1 MADMKDFTSLLG
13 RKSAGVNFGEIAQAY
28 FSQGSKKSNR
38 GRNALIA
45 SFLFN
50 AKESSM
56 QSKVMQNLQDL
67 NDKKVIA
74 AAEVKANYDK
84 QFKLQNKYDDIKSK
98 GLNEYYDADA
108 EVAFD
113 KYVTKMGMS
122 TRFDGSNEDA
132 NKMKQNWKND
142 FAKNQYEE
150 FTKLYNPET
159 AGRLSTFEAYSEPV
173 LNKFKAER
181 RQITSPSELSLVH
194 KVLNKVGIGK
204 DRDQKLETNY
214 VKAEENY
221 NKLVEKGDAYNKA
234 AVRGAT
240 PTLDITGVKSIK
252 ISMDGFDEEAAR
264 FNIGTDTPIYT
275 NSFRRF
281 NNLNPEERTVG
292 KAEEILVNNT
302 INRYMVENEEKINA
316 VTETFNANKKR
327 LIDQG
332 MTEDEITRELA
343 SQIRLATGITN
354 RRKDLEDDA
363 AFFGQLA
370 LDIRGADTFATV
382 AERDN
387 YVKKETNAY
396 IQAQIDKGRGM
407 LSQGRIAQNL
417 RIATATQLSAEAR
430 TQPTAYL
437 SAVRNTPV
445 SDELKLL
452 LKDNN
457 PKAYKELLEL
467 NKTGGL
473 SDSRNNTRIE
483 NSQYSTI
490 FFQLQKRQYEENQ
503 YTNVKRLL
511 EIATPGDEA
520 IRGYESLLT
529 DEEEKTPFR
538 SNTRTGVNPAYNFLN
553 DLRNSRD

>member
-1 MADMKDFTSLLG
+1 MAAEDFTSLLG
-13 RKSAGVNFGEIAQAY
+13 KKSAGTNFADLATAY
-28 FSQGSKKSNR
+28 FSGNRKKSNR
-38 GRNALIA
+38 NRNLLLA

-50 AKESSM
+50 AKESKM
-56 QSKVMQNLQDL
+56 QSQVMQNLQDL
-67 NDKKVIA
+67 EDKKVIA
-74 AAEVKANYDK
+74 SAEAKANYDK
-84 QFKLQNKYDDIKSK
+84 QFKLQNQYDDIKSK
-98 GLNEYYDADA
+98 GITEYYDADA
-108 EVAFD
+108 EIAFD
-113 KYVTKMGMS
+113 KYVTNLGMS

-132 NKMKQNWKND
+132 NKMKQEWKDN

-150 FTKLYNPET
+150 FTNLYDGEST
-159 AGRLSTFEAYSEPV
+159 ARLSSFEAYAEPV

-181 RQITSPSELSLVH
+181 RKITSPTEVSLVH

-214 VKAEENY
+214 INAEKNY
-221 NKLVEKGDAYNKA
+221 NKLVEKGDAFSKA
-234 AVRGAT
+234 VARGAT
-240 PTLDITGVKSIK
+240 PILGITGVKSIK
-252 ISMDGFDEEAAR
+252 ISLDQFDEEASR
-264 FNIGTDTPIYT
+264 FNIGTDSPIYT

-281 NNLNPEERTVG
+281 NNLKPEERTVG

-302 INRYMVENEEKINA
+302 INRYMVENKEKINA
-316 VTETFNANKKR
+316 VTETFNANKQR
-327 LIDQG
+327 LLDQG

-343 SQIRLATGITN
+343 SQIRQATGITN

-370 LDIRGADTFATV
+370 LDIRGADTFATDE
-382 AERDN
+382 ERDN

-407 LSQGRIAQNL
+407 LSQGRIAQNI
-417 RIATATQLSAEAR
+417 RIATATQLAAEAR
-430 TQPTAYL
+430 TQPAAYRA
-437 SAVRNTPV
+437 AVRATPV
-445 SDELKLL
+445 SDEIKLL
-452 LKDNN
+452 LRENN
-457 PKAYKELLEL
+457 PKAYEQLLEL

-490 FFQLQKRQYEENQ
+490 FFELQKRQYEENE
-503 YTNVKRLL
+503 YTNIKRLL
-511 EIATPGDEA
+511 DIATPGDQK

-538 SNTRTGVNPAYNFLN
+538 SNTRTGVNTTYNFLD
-553 DLRNSRD
+553 DLRSSRD

>member
-50 AKESSM
+50 AKESAM

-67 NDKKVIA
+67 DDKKVIA

-84 QFKLQNKYDDIKSK
+84 QFKLQNKYDDIESK

-122 TRFDGSNEDA
+122 TRFDGSHEDA
-132 NKMKQNWKND
+132 NKMKQKWKND
-142 FAKNQYEE
+142 FAKNQYKE
-150 FTKLYNPET
+150 FTNLYNPET
-159 AGRLSTFEAYSEPV
+159 AGRLSSFEAYSEPV

-204 DRDQKLETNY
+204 SREQKLETDY
-214 VKAEENY
+214 TTAEGEFNT
-221 NKLVEKGDAYNKA
+221 LMTKGDAYNKA

-264 FNIGTDTPIYT
+264 FNIGTDTPIYRE
-275 NSFRRF
+275 SFKRF
-281 NNLNPEERTVG
+281 NNLKPEERTVG
-292 KAEEILVNNT
+292 KAEEFLVNNT
-302 INRYMVENEEKINA
+302 INRYMVENEEKINE
-316 VTETFNANKKR
+316 VEQRFKANKQK

-332 MTEDEITRELA
+332 MSEDEIARELA
-343 SQIRLATGITN
+343 SQIRTATGITN
-354 RRKDLEDDA
+354 RRQDLEDDSR
-363 AFFGQLA
+363 FFGELSIEIS
-370 LDIRGADTFATV
+370 DRKFKNDK
-382 AERDN
+382 ERDDYIKLESN
-387 YVKKETNAY
+387 KY
-396 IQAQIDKGRGM
+396 IQSQIDKGRGM

-417 RIATATQLSAEAR
+417 RIATATQLAAEAR

-473 SDSRNNTRIE
+473 SDSRNNTYIE

-490 FFQLQKRQYEENQ
+490 FFKLQKRQYEENE

-511 EIATPGDEA
+511 DIATPGDEE

-529 DEEEKTPFR
+529 GDNNNINST
-538 SNTRTGVNPAYNFLN
+538 SNTRTGINPSYNMLN
-553 DLRNSRD
+553 DLRRNTND

>member
-1 MADMKDFTSLLG
+1 MAAKDFTSLLG
-13 RKSAGVNFGEIAQAY
+13 KKSAGTNFADLATAY
-28 FSQGSKKSNR
+28 FSGNNKKSNR
-38 GRNALIA
+38 SRNLLLA

-50 AKESSM
+50 AKESKM
-56 QSKVMQNLQDL
+56 QSQVMQNLQDL
-67 NDKKVIA
+67 EDKKVIA
-74 AAEVKANYDK
+74 SAEAKANYDK
-84 QFKLQNKYDDIKSK
+84 QFKLQNQYDEIQNK
-98 GLNEYYDADA
+98 GLNQYYDADA
-108 EVAFD
+108 EIEFD
-113 KYVTKMGMS
+113 KYVTNLGMS

-132 NKMKQNWKND
+132 NKMKQEWKNN
-142 FAKNQYEE
+142 FAKNQYEKFKE
-150 FTKLYNPET
+150 IYDGET
-159 AGRLSTFEAYSEPV
+159 VERLGSFEAYAEPV

-181 RQITSPSELSLVH
+181 RKITSPTEVSLVH

-204 DRDQKLETNY
+204 DRDQKLETKY
-214 VKAEENY
+214 LEAEKNY
-221 NKLVEKGDAYNKA
+221 NNLVQKSDVYNKA
-234 AVRGAT
+234 VARGAT
-240 PTLDITGVKSIK
+240 PILGITGVKSIK
-252 ISMDGFDEEAAR
+252 ISLDQFDEEASR
-264 FNIGTDTPIYT
+264 FNIGTDSPIYT
-275 NSFRRF
+275 NSFKRF
-281 NNLNPEERTVG
+281 NNLSPEERTVG

-316 VTETFNANKKR
+316 VTETFNANKQR

-343 SQIRLATGITN
+343 SQIRQATGITN

-370 LDIRGADTFATV
+370 LEIRGADTFATV
-382 AERDN
+382 EERDN

-407 LSQGRIAQNL
+407 LSQGRIAQNI
-417 RIATATQLSAEAR
+417 RIATATQLAAEAR
-430 TQPTAYL
+430 TQPAAYRA
-437 SAVRNTPV
+437 AVRATPV

-452 LKDNN
+452 LKENN
-457 PKAYKELLEL
+457 PKAYEQLLEL

-483 NSQYSTI
+483 NSQYNTI
-490 FFQLQKRQYEENQ
+490 FFELQKRQYEENE
-503 YTNVKRLL
+503 YTNIKRLL
-511 EIATPGDEA
+511 DIATPGDQK

-538 SNTRTGVNPAYNFLN
+538 SNTRTGVNPTYNFLN